1 MDSWKRFNETTQPDK
16 KALYSE
22 LNSEDFTNKD
32 YVHAQNVIT
41 ELNIKPLVIIMVCM
55 FKAIHYC
62 FLMYLKT
69 LETSVLKYKN
79 LTPLIFCLHWD

>member
-1 MDSWKRFNETTQPDK
+1 MNIRIAGKDLMKQHNQI
-16 KALYSE
+16 
-22 LNSEDFTNKD
+22 LNSEDFTDKD
-32 YVHAQNVIT
+32 YVHALNVIT

-62 FLMYLKT
+62 FLMYLET